1 MDPATFNTILITV
14 ILIIIGGGVVTVLT
28 IANLRSRIARQDGM
42 LSVLRESK
50 IELKNEAQSKIRK
63 LLEQSQQQMQE
74 KVERYEG
81 ELRTEKDSNRRL
93 LAQKK
98 STEVRTGHILEKV
111 APLFQDFPGDIVDD
125 NVIPVF
131 KAFDYLV
138 IKDDEIILVEVK
150 SGNAGLSTRQKKL
163 KKLVEAGKVSFQ
175 VFRRR
180 GTEGEK
186 DSEPED
192 QKSTGG

>member
-81 ELRTEKDSNRRL
+81 ELRKEKDSNRRL

-180 GTEGEK
+180 GIEGEK
-186 DSEPED
+186 DSESED
-192 QKSTGG
+192 KKSTGG